1 MNLKHEKFYQL
12 LGLCNK
18 TGGLVS
24 GEMACE
30 KAIKTKK
37 TKLVI
42 ISEDASSNTLDKFIR
57 QCINAKVAY
66 IIAGCKELLGRSIG
80 KSSRTVIAINDER
93 FSNMILE
100 QFGNQE
106 HQYGGD

>member
-1 MNLKHEKFYQL
+1 MNPKHERFYQL

-18 TGGLVS
+18 AGGLVS

-30 KAIKTKK
+30 KAIKTKRAR
-37 TKLVI
+37 LVI
-42 ISEDASSNTLDKFIR
+42 ISEETSSNTQNKFIK
-57 QCINAKVAY
+57 QCISSEIDYMITGRKD
-66 IIAGCKELLGRSIG
+66 LLGRSIG
-80 KSSRTVIAINDER
+80 KSSRTVIAITDER

-100 QFGNQE
+100 KFRNRE